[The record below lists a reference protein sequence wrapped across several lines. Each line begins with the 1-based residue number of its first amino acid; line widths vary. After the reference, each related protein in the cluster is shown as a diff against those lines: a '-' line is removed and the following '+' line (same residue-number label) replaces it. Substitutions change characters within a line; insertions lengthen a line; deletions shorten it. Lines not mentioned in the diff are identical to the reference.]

1 MCMPQYES
9 DFSLLSNA
17 HSQLEVFRPC
27 FSERQLSKLLL
38 TKNSNSILGHID
50 SSRYLSNVVKEIKS
64 GVLTATVVAFTLSLI
79 SAVWAYSDSD
89 NKEIIK
95 S

>member
-1 MCMPQYES
+1 MM
-9 DFSLLSNA
+9 
-17 HSQLEVFRPC
+17 
-27 FSERQLSKLLL
+27 
-38 TKNSNSILGHID
+38 
-50 SSRYLSNVVKEIKS
+50 KEMKS